1 MTHSALFVVHA
12 GRGVGL
18 GHLTRSAVAA
28 RSVIQRIGI
37 RVDFV
42 AVGEDIDEVTEN
54 FGDLAIRT
62 TSASVHGVISQ
73 LADSAEYSVICFDLY
88 PHSTSQ
94 KFADV
99 LLSLRRD
106 GCQII
111 AIDSLEGCEDLLDLL
126 YVPSCLPPTRFSS
139 KCFGGRLACGW
150 EAYLLNIDPLN
161 PAAVRD
167 PDSALVLTG
176 GSDAT
181 GLGQD
186 WPEILASCLPKNSR
200 LNWVTGPFAE
210 PPTFPQTTNIKFV
223 EHVAPPTLNALM
235 RDTGIAITV
244 FGVSFFELIALGVP
258 TVVFSPYGDRDARVL
273 DEIGRQGVAVV
284 ASDANDAAQ
293 KAARLMADSEFQSR
307 LSARASNQIKRFDG
321 QLFAQEVRQLL
332 AVS

>member
-1 MTHSALFVVHA
+1 MHA

-18 GHLTRSAVAA
+18 GHLTRSVVAA
-28 RSVIQRIGI
+28 RSTVRRIGVQ
-37 RVDFV
+37 VDFV
-42 AVGEDIDEVTEN
+42 AIGEEIDEATEN
-54 FGDLAIRT
+54 FSDLVIRT
-62 TSASVHGVISQ
+62 MSGPVDGVISQ
-73 LADSAEYSVICFDLY
+73 LADLGQYSAICFDLY
-88 PHSTSQ
+88 PHSASP

-99 LLSLRRD
+99 LRTLRRD
-106 GCQII
+106 GCRII
-111 AIDSLEGCEDLLDLL
+111 AIDSLEGCEDLIDLL
-126 YVPSCLPPTRFSS
+126 YVPSCLPPTRFAS
-139 KCFGGRLACGW
+139 KCFGGRLVFGW
-150 EAYLLNIDPLN
+150 DAYLLNIVPFN

-186 WPEILASCLPKNSR
+186 WPEILASCLPNNSR

-210 PPTFPQTTNIKFV
+210 PPTFPQTTNIHFV

-244 FGVSFFELIALGVP
+244 FGVSLFELIALGIP
-258 TVVFSPYGDRDARVL
+258 TVVFSPYGDRDARAL
-273 DEIGRQGVAVV
+273 DEIERQGVAVV
-284 ASDANDAAQ
+284 ASDANDAAH
-293 KAARLMADSEFQSR
+293 KAARLMTDSNLQSR
-307 LSARASNQIKRFDG
+307 LSARAKAQITRCDG

>member
-1 MTHSALFVVHA
+1 MVHA

-62 TSASVHGVISQ
+62 TSAPIDGLVSQ
-73 LADSAEYSVICFDLY
+73 LAVSGQYSAICFDLY
-88 PHSTSQ
+88 PYSMSP

-99 LLSLRRD
+99 LGTLRQD

-111 AIDSLEGCEDLLDLL
+111 AIDSLEGCEDLIDLL
-126 YVPSCLPPTRFSS
+126 YIPSCLPPKHFSN
-139 KCFGGRLACGW
+139 KCFGGRLAFGW
-150 EAYLLNIDPLN
+150 DAYLLNIDPFN

-176 GSDAT
+176 GSDST

-186 WPEILASCLPKNSR
+186 WPEILASCLPNNSR

-210 PPTFPQTTNIKFV
+210 PPTFPQTTNIHFV

-235 RDTGIAITV
+235 SDTGIAITV
-244 FGVSFFELIALGVP
+244 FGVSLFELIALGVP
-258 TVVFSPYGDRDARVL
+258 TVVFSPYGDRDAREL
-273 DEIGRQGVAVV
+273 DEIERQGVAVV
-284 ASDANDAAQ
+284 ASDANDAAH
-293 KAARLMADSEFQSR
+293 KAARLMTDSNLQSR
-307 LSARASNQIKRFDG
+307 LSARAKAQITRCDG